1 MKLRDEYWVLTRDT
15 QTGKVV
21 GMTRLPL
28 PEVEFY
34 EAEAGIRSAKECRP

>member
-15 QTGKVV
+15 TTGKVV

-34 EAEAGIRSAKECRP
+34 EAGSCIRPPKEEL